1 VNARDRVVLDPTK
14 LLTDGREPRGPIL
27 SSGTARRKRSGPRR
41 ALSSGVHAIA
51 EVLLAEELGTEAHDF
66 DALFRDAG
74 SGVFRT
80 LYAYTGG
87 RRDVAEEAMAEAFAR
102 ALARSDT
109 IRDPVAWIYRTAF
122 RIANDELRAERR
134 RGSAPVDVEA
144 SPPELSGLMEA
155 LRTLSPSQRAAI
167 VMRHVLDLDVAEIA
181 KRMGTAAPTVRVHL
195 HRGRKRLRELLGAEE
210 VDDA

>member
-1 VNARDRVVLDPTK
+1 
-14 LLTDGREPRGPIL
+14 
-27 SSGTARRKRSGPRR
+27 
-41 ALSSGVHAIA
+41 VHAIA
-51 EVLLAEELGTEAHDF
+51 EVPLAEELGTEAHDF

-87 RRDVAEEAMAEAFAR
+87 RRDIAEEAMAEAFAR

-122 RIANDELRAERR
+122 RLANDELRAERR
-134 RGSAPVDVEA
+134 RGPAPSDVEA
-144 SPPELSGLMEA
+144 PPPELSGLMDA
-155 LRTLSPSQRAAI
+155 LRKLSPNQRAAI

-181 KRMGTAAPTVRVHL
+181 RRMGTASPTVRVHL